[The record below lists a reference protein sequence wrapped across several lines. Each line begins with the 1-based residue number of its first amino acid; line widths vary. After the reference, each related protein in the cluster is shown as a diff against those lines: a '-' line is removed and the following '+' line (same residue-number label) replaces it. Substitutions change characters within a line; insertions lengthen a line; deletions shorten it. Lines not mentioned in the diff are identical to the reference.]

1 MHSGYPP
8 KLVERCR
15 KWMCIH
21 GMSSVGFRAGFEL
34 QYVYR
39 ILQGFLRHGGMKGA
53 ELARKRHFKCLD
65 MSHGRRFAHP
75 TPARQV
81 AITSNPGSD
90 SVSGPFVPGRGSTLL
105 WVADCA

>member
-15 KWMCIH
+15 KVDVHPWHVLSGVQGRLRTSIC
-21 GMSSVGFRAGFEL
+21 L
-34 QYVYR
+34 QDFTGVSKTW
-39 ILQGFLRHGGMKGA
+39 GMKGA

-105 WVADCA
+105 